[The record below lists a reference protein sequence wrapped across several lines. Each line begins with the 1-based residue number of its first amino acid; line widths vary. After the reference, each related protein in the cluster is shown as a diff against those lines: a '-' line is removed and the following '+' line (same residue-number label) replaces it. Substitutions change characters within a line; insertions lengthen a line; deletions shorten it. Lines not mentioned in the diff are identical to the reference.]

1 MLHWK
6 DTETW
11 WAISV
16 RVMVDVWWDHQS
28 FLQST
33 LSIILRQ
40 HTTTTSHEWLSTTDE
55 PLYQRFS
62 QVPPLEQR
70 LQEGGGGGG
79 GIEFKQWSSTS
90 HSTFSMC
97 VFLSDFNSCRLQRLC
112 FFRSSPSLFNHP
124 WILLKL
130 DLGYVWWCEFLT
142 FFCPPPPTIIILVWM
157 KWSKWCSDWIL
168 CFNLGILFN
177 ASVFQNVKTCLVF
190 FFLLDVPILRKWDSL
205 FMSLWYPPRAI
216 DP

>member
-1 MLHWK
+1 MWLIHRIVYLRGAPQCNKASADHSHAHDPGSCCIGKILKLDGLSQW
-6 DTETW
+6 EW
-11 WAISV
+11 WL
-16 RVMVDVWWDHQS
+16 MFDVWWDHQS

-62 QVPPLEQR
+62 QVPPFEQR

-97 VFLSDFNSCRLQRLC
+97 VFYL
-112 FFRSSPSLFNHP
+112 
-124 WILLKL
+124 IL
-130 DLGYVWWCEFLT
+130 
-142 FFCPPPPTIIILVWM
+142 ILVG
-157 KWSKWCSDWIL
+157 SNVFVSSD
-168 CFNLGILFN
+168 
-177 ASVFQNVKTCLVF
+177 
-190 FFLLDVPILRKWDSL
+190 LLHLSSTIHEFYS
-205 FMSLWYPPRAI
+205 S
-216 DP
+216 